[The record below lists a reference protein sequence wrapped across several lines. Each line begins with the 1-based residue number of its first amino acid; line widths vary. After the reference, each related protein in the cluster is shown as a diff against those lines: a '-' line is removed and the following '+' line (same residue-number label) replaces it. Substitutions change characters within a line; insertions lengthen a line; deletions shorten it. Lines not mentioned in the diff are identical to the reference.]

1 MPRSDHDRVS
11 RDGASSPHTQTAG
24 EVAAEF
30 ITGSASTSSLMAY
43 YGSVTL
49 KDARLAQAIELL
61 HLAAVCRTDK
71 MRWRPNITSSDP
83 VSLAAV
89 WAAGYRPNRRG
100 RATGWPAAGL
110 TSALHQAGLLEP
122 TYIHTS
128 ILVCLVCL
136 VWGDG

>member
-1 MPRSDHDRVS
+1 
-11 RDGASSPHTQTAG
+11 
-24 EVAAEF
+24 
-30 ITGSASTSSLMAY
+30 
-43 YGSVTL
+43 
-49 KDARLAQAIELL
+49 
-61 HLAAVCRTDK
+61 

-122 TYIHTS
+122 TS
-128 ILVCLVCL
+128 IL
-136 VWGDG
+136 VWGDQVTGRDSAVSG

>member
-1 MPRSDHDRVS
+1 
-11 RDGASSPHTQTAG
+11 
-24 EVAAEF
+24 
-30 ITGSASTSSLMAY
+30 MAY